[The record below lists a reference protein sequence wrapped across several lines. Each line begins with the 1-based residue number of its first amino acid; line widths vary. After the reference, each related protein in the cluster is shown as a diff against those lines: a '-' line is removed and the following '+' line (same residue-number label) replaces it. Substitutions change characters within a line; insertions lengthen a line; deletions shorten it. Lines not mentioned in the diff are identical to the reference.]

1 MTSWINLPPYM
12 RRYTIRVLLFMASY
26 VVILT
31 SSLTFVRGNT
41 EHSQATLIGLALISA
56 FPIIGVFWA
65 IFRLL
70 VEIDDEYQRLLF
82 AKQTLLATAIT
93 LVIVTVWQFLSVYE
107 VVATGPEWM
116 GAIWFAML
124 GVAGPIARWK
134 A

>member
-1 MTSWINLPPYM
+1 MTSWNNLPTYM
-12 RRYTIRVLLFMASY
+12 RRYTIRVLLFMVSY

-31 SSLTFVRGNT
+31 SSLTFARGGAQ
-41 EHSQATLIGLALISA
+41 HSQATLIGLALISA

-93 LVIVTVWQFLSVYE
+93 LVIVTVWQFLAVYE

>member
-31 SSLTFVRGNT
+31 SSLTFARGNT

>member
-1 MTSWINLPPYM
+1 MAYWNNLAPYM

-26 VVILT
+26 VLILT
-31 SSLTFVRGNT
+31 SSLAFARGST

-93 LVIVTVWQFLSVYE
+93 LVIVTVWQFLAVYE

>member
-31 SSLTFVRGNT
+31 SSLTFARGIT